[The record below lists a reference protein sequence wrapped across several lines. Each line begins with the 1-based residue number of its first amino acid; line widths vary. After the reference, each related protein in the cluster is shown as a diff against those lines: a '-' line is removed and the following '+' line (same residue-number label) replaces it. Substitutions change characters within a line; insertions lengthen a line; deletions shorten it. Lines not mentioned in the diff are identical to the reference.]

1 METKEMDTIQT
12 TKTRPMPFWMSLIFF
27 GVPAAIIGTGFYL
40 GIPLLARIGIPFFWS
55 YNFFMGFPAIMM
67 FVAVFI
73 ACRLEGNPFTWEGI
87 RSRLRLKPIK
97 GKEWLWTAG
106 LFLVF
111 GAGPFVLGF
120 ANRWLASTHLFTPPD
135 FLPALLDPRANIAS
149 GLGNDFWGVPLR
161 GNWWVF
167 GVELIV
173 IFFNIFGEELW
184 WRGYVLPRQELAQ
197 GKRAWVVH
205 GILWLLFHVHQRW
218 NWIGMLPGAL
228 MTPFVASKL
237 KNTSPAIIAHWANNG
252 LLLVVII
259 LGILGV
265 TS

>member
-1 METKEMDTIQT
+1 MDANQT
-12 TKTRPMPFWMSLIFF
+12 LKIKPMPFWMSLIFF
-27 GVPAAIIGTGFYL
+27 GVPAAIIGVGFYW
-40 GIPLLARIGIPFFWS
+40 GIPFQVRKDIPFFWS
-55 YNFFMGFPAIMM
+55 YNLFMGIPAFLM
-67 FVAVFI
+67 FVAAFV
-73 ACRLEGNPFTWEGI
+73 ACRLEGHPFTWERI

-111 GAGPFVLGF
+111 GIGPFVLKF
-120 ANRWLASTHLFTPPD
+120 ANRWLASTLLFTPPG
-135 FLPALLDPRANIAS
+135 FLPALLDPRADTA
-149 GLGNDFWGVPLR
+149 LAMGNDFWGVPLR

-167 GVELIV
+167 GVQLIV
-173 IFFNIFGEELW
+173 LFFNIFGEELW
-184 WRGYVLPRQELAQ
+184 WRGYVLPRQELAHR
-197 GKRAWVVH
+197 KWAWVVH

-228 MTPFVASKL
+228 LIPFVASKL
-237 KNTSPAIIAHWANNG
+237 KNTTPAIIAHWANNG

-259 LGILGV
+259 LGILGI

>member
-1 METKEMDTIQT
+1 METTEMDTIQT
-12 TKTRPMPFWMSLIFF
+12 AKIRPMPFWMSLIFF

-67 FVAVFI
+67 FVAAFI
-73 ACRLEGNPFTWEGI
+73 ACRLEGHPFTWEGI

-111 GAGPFVLGF
+111 GAG
-120 ANRWLASTHLFTPPD
+120 H
-135 FLPALLDPRANIAS
+135 FLPALLDPRANIAA
-149 GLGNDFWGVPLR
+149 GLGNDFWGVPLH

-167 GVELIV
+167 WVELIV
-173 IFFNIFGEELW
+173 VFFNIFGEELW
-184 WRGYVLPRQELAQ
+184 WRGYVLPRQELAV

-205 GILWLLFHVHQRW
+205 GILWMLFHVHQRW

-259 LGILGV
+259 LGILEV